1 MNALVLTVGV
11 LLSQGAPNLISKKLE
26 NPLVTKQ
33 KEKEELVNKLKRDIF
48 KVDRAIGETNKLIA
62 KSRNAPYLPDLQ
74 FRLAELYVEKSRY
87 TYYYQAETRAD
98 NAKGAIVSPETK
110 LYKEKAVQI
119 YNRILRENVD
129 FHDGDKV
136 TFYLAHEQREMGE
149 FDT

>member
-1 MNALVLTVGV
+1 MTTLALLLALLVG
-11 LLSQGAPNLISKKLE
+11 QGAPNVFNKHLE
-26 NPLVTKQ
+26 NPILTKA
-33 KEKEELVNKLKRDIF
+33 KEKEELINKLQRDIF
-48 KVDRAIGETNKLIA
+48 KVDRSIGETNKLIA

-129 FHDGDKV
+129 FHD
-136 TFYLAHEQREMGE
+136 R
-149 FDT
+149 